1 MDTRF
6 ETFALSI
13 LELNRYIQRIKDI
26 EMQKFGLRAGHT
38 MCLYYLGRHGEG
50 LTATELTA
58 MCSEDKAAISRTLS
72 QLLGKKLVTCDI
84 PEGKR
89 AYRTL
94 YFLTDSGREIVKSID
109 SRIEE
114 IFSGGS
120 EGLTDEQREALYT
133 SMNTILKN
141 LKKLY

>member
-1 MDTRF
+1 MDSRF

-13 LELNRYIQRIKDI
+13 LELNRYIQKIKDI
-26 EMQKFGLRAGHT
+26 EMQKFGLRGNHT
-38 MCLYYLGRHGEG
+38 MCLYYLGRHSEG

-58 MCSEDKAAISRTLS
+58 LCNEDKAAISRSLS
-72 QLLGKKLVTCDI
+72 QLSGKGLITCSV

-94 YFLTDSGREIVKSID
+94 YFLTDSGREIVSRID
-109 SRIEE
+109 SRIED
-114 IFSGGS
+114 ILSGGG
-120 EGLTDEQREALYT
+120 EGLTDEQRTGLYT
-133 SMNTILKN
+133 AMETILNN